1 MVVVM
6 FPRIAAMKVESSWG
20 HGRQGVVRC
29 VARLTRALTGREEE
43 RLRGLVPVEEVHGD
57 RVAWFCRPEEVESVQ
72 ERLGLALD
80 LATRPASA
88 RDRSGLRLSR
98 SRGPSFAR

>member
-29 VARLTRALTGREEE
+29 VARLTRALTAREED
-43 RLRGLVPVEEVHGD
+43 RLRQLVPVEEVHAD
-57 RVAWFCRPEEVESVQ
+57 RVAWFCRPEEVETHQ
-72 ERLGLALD
+72 ERLDLALA
-80 LATRPASA
+80 LAARPAAA
-88 RDRSGLRLSR
+88 RDRSRLRLSR
-98 SRGPSFAR
+98 GRGPSFAR